1 MMDDGL
7 KDDGMK
13 DEWEFVDVKVEA
25 LTLSP
30 QGFALL
36 LRPPDE
42 DRVLPIFIGVP
53 EAQSIAQ
60 ALEGETFP
68 RPLTHDLF
76 RMALETLGAE
86 VVRVQIVHVEE
97 QTFHASLVL
106 LAGGDEIELDARPSD
121 AISLALRFDAP
132 IQVRQDIWDSTSTPF
147 EVEGKHGDGTSNAR
161 ELLEKRL
168 KRAIE
173 TEHYEEAA
181 RLRDE
186 LKRLGGGN

>member
-1 MMDDGL
+1 
-7 KDDGMK
+7 MK
-13 DEWEFVDVKVEA
+13 ESWEYVEVKVEA
-25 LTLSP
+25 LTLSQ

-36 LRPPDE
+36 LRQPDE
-42 DRVLPIFIGVP
+42 DRVLPIFIGAP

-60 ALEGETFP
+60 ALEGEAFP

-76 RMALETLGAE
+76 KTALETLGAE

-97 QTFHASLVL
+97 QTFHANLVL

-121 AISLALRFDAP
+121 AIALAVRFDAP
-132 IQVRQDIWDSTSTPF
+132 ILVRQDIWDSASTPF
-147 EVEGKHGDGTSNAR
+147 EIEGKHKGGASNAR

-168 KRAIE
+168 QRAVE
-173 TEHYEEAA
+173 AEHYEEAA